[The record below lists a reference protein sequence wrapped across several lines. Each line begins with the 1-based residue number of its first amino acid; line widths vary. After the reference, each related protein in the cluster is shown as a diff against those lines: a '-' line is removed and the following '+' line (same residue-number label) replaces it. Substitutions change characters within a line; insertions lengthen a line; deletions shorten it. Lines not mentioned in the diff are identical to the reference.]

1 MKPRLG
7 ALTLPLL
14 AAVLL
19 VLVVSASARPGL
31 WFNATPVH
39 AAAMLNS
46 GAAQADNLVDI
57 NSATKDQ
64 LDALPGIGPAYAQKI
79 IDGRPYRAKT
89 DLVKKKI
96 IPQAT
101 YDKIADK
108 IIAKQKPK

>member
-1 MKPRLG
+1 MKARLSVR
-7 ALTLPLL
+7 TLSLL
-14 AAVLL
+14 AALLL
-19 VLVVSASARPGL
+19 VLVVSASARPD
-31 WFNATPVH
+31 FSPNVTAARFAAT
-39 AAAMLNS
+39 LNS
-46 GAAQADNLVDI
+46 GAAQADKLVDI
-57 NSATKDQ
+57 NSATKDE

-108 IIAKQKPK
+108 IIAKQKAK